1 MITISIEPADN
12 GLIKFVFDDNVNG
25 GGEEYTSRTVYEFTG
40 SKERPNQ
47 IKFLKELVMDLGM
60 STGTQLDT
68 NELVIKSEWGVK
80 YQPNQKELKLKI
92 KELEAQLKYYRS
104 QIQ

>member
-1 MITISIEPADN
+1 
-12 GLIKFVFDDNVNG
+12 
-25 GGEEYTSRTVYEFTG
+25 
-40 SKERPNQ
+40 
-47 IKFLKELVMDLGM
+47 MDLGM

-68 NELVIKSEWGVK
+68 NELVIKSGWGVK

-92 KELEAQLKYYRS
+92 KELETQLKYYRS